1 MVAAAS
7 EAPNAIV
14 DIVAPDTPSTS
25 TRRIVS
31 NASIADP
38 NQDSAGG
45 SRVWGSTEKASDI
58 FACNFMNYVIGW
70 IWPSGITLDWVRGRE
85 GPTVLAWTSSYC
97 LLPPDAKFSP
107 METIL

>member
-1 MVAAAS
+1 MLMVVAVS
-7 EAPNAIV
+7 EAPNATV
-14 DIVAPDTPSTS
+14 DIASDTSSTS

-45 SRVWGSTEKASDI
+45 PRVWGSAEKASDI
-58 FACNFMNYVIGW
+58 FACNFMNYAIGW

-85 GPTVLAWTSSYC
+85 GPTVLAWTSSYS
-97 LLPPDAKFSP
+97 LRSFPPL
-107 METIL
+107 IL